1 MTDER
6 RADKRFLLHTWV
18 QITGIDKSG
27 RQFMERSRLE
37 DIGDNGCRFSL
48 QGAVHEGSIIGVMPL
63 GQDGESLVDE
73 FRRLFVVIWIK
84 RKGKCVTVGARSL
97 REDELSDGG
106 SQTSFSTSKIYA
118 K

>member
-6 RADKRFLLHTWV
+6 RADQRFLLHTWV
-18 QITGIDKSG
+18 QIAGIDKSG
-27 RQFMERSRLE
+27 LQFVERSRLE
-37 DIGDNGCRFSL
+37 DIGDSGCRFSL
-48 QGAVHEGSIIGVMPL
+48 QGAVHEGSVIGVIPL
-63 GQDGESLVDE
+63 GRDGEILPDE
-73 FRRLFVVIWIK
+73 FPRLFVVIWLK

-106 SQTSFSTSKIYA
+106 SQTSFSTSQIYA